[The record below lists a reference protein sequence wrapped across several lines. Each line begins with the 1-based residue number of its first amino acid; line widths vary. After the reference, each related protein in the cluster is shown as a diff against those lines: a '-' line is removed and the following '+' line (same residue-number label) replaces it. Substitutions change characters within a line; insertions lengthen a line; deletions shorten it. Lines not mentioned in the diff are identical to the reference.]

1 MSTLNEA
8 ELLRNISERYFQDRI
23 FTYIGP
29 TLIVMNPYKSI
40 SETFSTKI
48 VTEIKDKFEKNKA
61 EFNLDNQAPHVFAIS
76 CLAFKNLQE
85 TGKK

>member
-1 MSTLNEA
+1 
-8 ELLRNISERYFQDRI
+8 
-23 FTYIGP
+23 
-29 TLIVMNPYKSI
+29 MNPYKSI